1 MRHLLSFSV
10 VLFVS
15 VFLFAAD
22 EKKPAVQP
30 IKVVK
35 LERTSPVLYDKD
47 VEPIL
52 VNKCIFCHSG
62 KLCEGG
68 LDMNTYEAL
77 IKGDKRGSPVIP
89 GNADNSLMDKSAR
102 RAARPFMPPATPN
115 NEPATPHAPAPPRPC
130 T

>member
-35 LERTSPVLYDKD
+35 LERTSRVFHDKD

-77 IKGDKRGSPVIP
+77 IKGGKRGSPVIP
-89 GNADNSLMDKSAR
+89 GNADKSLMYKSAGR
-102 RAARPFMPPATPN
+102 SERPLMPPGKGE
-115 NEPATPHAPAPPRPC
+115 NEPLTPD
-130 T
+130 